1 MELISE
7 LALVFIKIIEI
18 LSSLCLHVVNNK
30 FMDSNRLLSI
40 FQKNSS
46 YHNQTKYSV

>member
-1 MELISE
+1 MMELISE

-30 FMDSNRLLSI
+30 FIDSNRLFVDFSKKFFLP
-40 FQKNSS
+40 
-46 YHNQTKYSV
+46 